1 MSDRDQM
8 DNLTGDNN
16 SATNVLEAEKAV
28 LSLCMRHREALEASV
43 MKRIVAEDFSDPR
56 HVTIFKA
63 ISELYL
69 EGNQANRITV
79 CDKLQSTGKTKQA
92 GGDEYVFDIANIH
105 VVLSAGDSY
114 IDVVIKNS
122 LNRKLLST
130 LDELHDK
137 AVNHKGTV
145 KDIVDTGIS
154 KLNLLKVDEDNQGFE
169 SIGSIAR
176 RNLVEL
182 REAMKGG
189 ETKTVKTGFSYLDNI
204 TGGFKP
210 GTMNII
216 AARPG
221 MGKTALMLNI
231 ATNVATMYSK
241 TVAIFSLEMS
251 KSEIVNRILAAQSRT
266 DFKKIERA
274 EVSPEDL
281 AELESTLK
289 RITLLPIYIDEKT
302 GTNPID
308 IRAKCKD
315 LENTAPNGVGLVIID
330 YLQLMTYPDKASGSR
345 QNEIAAISRDIKV
358 LAKELSVPVIALSQ
372 LNRGTENRED
382 GDHTPGLA
390 DIRDSGAIEQDAD
403 CVIFIH
409 RPEYYNKK
417 KEGSTGD
424 KPKIEDAQL
433 IVAKNRHGETSTAYV
448 KWYGAKTTFFE
459 QPRRDDP
466 KDPMENAYNRT
477 TTSDRASGDY
487 KFDEAEEPPF
497 PSEDDAPADMGYEEE
512 APDFSE
518 NEDFFSSD
526 THDDLPEGF

>member
-16 SATNVLEAEKAV
+16 SASNVLEAEKAV

-43 MKRIVAEDFSDPR
+43 MRRIVAEDFSDPR

-69 EGNQANRITV
+69 EGNQVNRITV

-92 GGDEYVFDIANIH
+92 GGEEYVFDIANNH

-114 IDVVIKNS
+114 IDVVTKNS
-122 LNRKLLST
+122 MSRKLLAT

-145 KDIVDTGIS
+145 NDIVDTGIS
-154 KLNLLKVDEDNQGFE
+154 KLNLLKVEDDNQGFE
-169 SIGSIAR
+169 SIGVIAR

-210 GTMNII
+210 GTMNIV

-231 ATNVATMYSK
+231 ATNVASMYSK

-251 KSEIVNRILAAQSRT
+251 KSEIVNRILASQSQT
-266 DFKKIERA
+266 NFKKIERA
-274 EVSPEDL
+274 EVSADDI

-289 RITLLPIYIDEKT
+289 RIASYPIFVDEKT
-302 GTNPID
+302 ATNPVD
-308 IRAKCKD
+308 IRSKCKD
-315 LENTAPNGVGLVIID
+315 LDNKAPNGLGLVIID

-358 LAKELSVPVIALSQ
+358 LAKELGVPVIALSQ

-409 RPEYYNKK
+409 RPTYYNKK
-417 KEGSTGD
+417 KEGSGD

-433 IVAKNRHGETSTAYV
+433 IVAKNRHGETDTAYV
-448 KWYGAKTTFFE
+448 KWYGAKTLFFE
-459 QPRRDDP
+459 PRRRDDP
-466 KDPMENAYNRT
+466 VDPMENAYTRT
-477 TTSDRASGDY
+477 TSSDKASGDY
-487 KFDEAEEPPF
+487 NFEEAEEPPF
-497 PSEDDAPADMGYEEE
+497 PSEADAPADTGYEDE

-518 NEDFFSSD
+518 NEEFFSDD